1 VERLQ
6 INDAE
11 IEYEVEGNGEPVLLI
26 APARIRG
33 SAAMG
38 EGPRTL
44 ELDNGAGPDRAER
57 GCVLT

>member
-1 VERLQ
+1 MGVKLRAAQ
-6 INDAE
+6 
-11 IEYEVEGNGEPVLLI
+11 
-26 APARIRG
+26 APLEALWALA

>member
-33 SAAMG
+33 RHCMRLRSA
-38 EGPRTL
+38 
-44 ELDNGAGPDRAER
+44 
-57 GCVLT
+57 